1 MDEGGP
7 ERRGQGT
14 VKPADRSRGR
24 SSLETGRRAPR
35 RQTGSSPFPVT
46 LAPSDKA
53 RVSLGLSS
61 PVLSFSLCPSSVS
74 ISVSSSHSLPLSLSS
89 HELSHQR
96 GDPGKEVNTWVVPW
110 APRRAGL
117 ISWEQRRHVG
127 AKPWGKGGGHDRQAG
142 RPFLVG
148 QRQQGFGELGRGS
161 WWPAALVLHAVRLA
175 PLCKPFPDQRCS
187 APPVGPASS
196 DAQPCAHPASRCP
209 PSAALPC
216 RRYPLRSH
224 PCETC

>member
-53 RVSLGLSS
+53 RVSLGLSP

-161 WWPAALVLHAVRLA
+161 WWPAAR
-175 PLCKPFPDQRCS
+175 P
-187 APPVGPASS
+187 
-196 DAQPCAHPASRCP
+196 
-209 PSAALPC
+209 PC
-216 RRYPLRSH
+216 RPPGST
-224 PCETC
+224 P